1 VCASNC
7 CVVEAGVSWQQ
18 ESVTAKQ
25 GSNISVMC
33 IATDLD
39 FLDVMR
45 VELLGN
51 DGIVRTIADTATVK
65 APFSHI
71 PRYVITFDYR
81 DTMGNLTVTY
91 RGMLLFYLLPNMFNL
106 QQIKYQQ
113 LFFCAPCISFAYAW
127 STVVIGS
134 RRDCTMDRGKDM
146 PGMILHDS

>member
-1 VCASNC
+1 MCACNC

-25 GSNISVMC
+25 GSNVSVRC

-51 DGIVRTIADTATVK
+51 DGIVRTVADTATVK
-65 APFSHI
+65 APFSRI
-71 PRYVITFDYR
+71 PRYVITFDYH
-81 DTMGNLTVTY
+81 DTIGNLTVTY
-91 RGMLLFYLLPNMFNL
+91 RGMLLFYLLPNVFNL

-127 STVVIGS
+127 STVVIGG

-146 PGMILHDS
+146 FLHDS